1 MKQHCADERS
11 GKLHVLPSSASSQ
24 METSTRTARTLR
36 KAAVDV
42 LFRQEAVLIGDMDIV
57 PEHRVAYLF
66 GEDAVGYVRRIESAG
81 ECKYMRGY
89 HFGDFTLLTVT
100 FEGFQAAA
108 SYHNAQ
114 QIRKEA
120 AL

>member
-1 MKQHCADERS
+1 M
-11 GKLHVLPSSASSQ
+11 
-24 METSTRTARTLR
+24 R

-42 LFRQEAVLIGDMDIV
+42 MFQQEAVLIGGMDIV

-66 GEDAVGYVRRIESAG
+66 GEDAVEYVRRMELSG
-81 ECKYMRGY
+81 KCQYMRGY